1 MKLDIYLYHTC
12 NISAVWLHLIL
23 STMSLPNIWH
33 HRKVADTSAK
43 ACEICY
49 KPSASVLITPDKQD
63 FFYVCLVHLK
73 DRGFCSPIVDNDAI
87 AAKKKKEM
95 DEEVERLKKEYE
107 EKQRKKK
114 EKEAEREKDKDK
126 EKDKQENKGKKKEKE
141 EKEADKGEKK
151 EASTSDDKKHMLT
164 DELKGKSKDTSPP
177 QAEEEP
183 RIFALQ
189 RTALTPG
196 RVFYQRRLD
205 RKRQAEMAKR
215 NRERLSNPNF
225 FPSVPKD
232 LP

>member
-1 MKLDIYLYHTC
+1 
-12 NISAVWLHLIL
+12 
-23 STMSLPNIWH
+23 MSLPNIWH

-49 KPSASVLITPDKQD
+49 KPSTSVLITPDKQD

-73 DRGFCSPIVDNDAI
+73 DRGFCSPIIDNEAI

-114 EKEAEREKDKDK
+114 EKEAEKEKDKDK
-126 EKDKQENKGKKKEKE
+126 DNEKDKQESKENEKEKD
-141 EKEADKGEKK
+141 ADKGEKK
-151 EASTSDDKKHMLT
+151 EASTADD
-164 DELKGKSKDTSPP
+164 KGKSKDMSPP

-189 RTALTPG
+189 